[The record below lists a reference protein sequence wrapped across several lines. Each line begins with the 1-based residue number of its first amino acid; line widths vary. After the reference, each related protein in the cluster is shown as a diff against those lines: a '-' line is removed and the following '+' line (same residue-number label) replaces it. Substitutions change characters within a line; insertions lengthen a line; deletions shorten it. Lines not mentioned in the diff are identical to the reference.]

1 MTAIQRLETTGH
13 PGILR
18 VHVRRCPGGACDCD
32 QFQAMVYDARR
43 QRKVRRHFRS
53 LGEADLWRARQLG
66 IRGKGPKLPETDR
79 TAKAYQAIRRA
90 AVLVDS
96 ALRECPRDARPAL
109 DEAITFLYGAEDRLT
124 FARRNGAA

>member
-1 MTAIQRLETTGH
+1 MTAIQRLEATGH

-18 VHVRRCPGGACDCD
+18 VHVRRCGGGACECD

-43 QRKVRRHFRS
+43 RRKIRRHFRS

-66 IRGKGPKLPETDR
+66 LRGKGPRPLAADR

-90 AVLVDS
+90 LVLVDG
-96 ALRECPRDARPAL
+96 ALRESSRDARPAL